1 VLKSSIAKIPRENL
15 RIIPERYEII
25 MKNIIPSVKGT
36 RDYYPEEMA
45 IRFWLYQTIRLVSS
59 SFGYQEWEAPMLETI
74 ELYASK
80 SGDELVNQQSFVFPD
95 RGGELLTLRP
105 ELTPSLARMVA
116 QRQNQLVFPL
126 RWWSWGPFWRY
137 ERPQRGRTREFFQWN
152 IDLLGVDSPD
162 ADAELIAVAAS
173 FLKKLGLTSQNAVI
187 LLNDRKLTNSE
198 LTTLNIPAEEGSD
211 FLNLIDRRS
220 KMTPSEWD
228 ANALDLGLNTTQL
241 EDLKAFLS
249 NPELW
254 KKSETLVRIFSALDS
269 IGVREYVR
277 YDPNTIRGLLYY
289 TGTVFEAYALNSDI
303 KRALL
308 GGGRY
313 DNLMAQVGGDPLPAV
328 GFAMGDL
335 AIGLLLESLDLI
347 PKEIAKT
354 PADVLVTIFDADR
367 QKESMALASDLRQA
381 GLNVICSTEVSK
393 LPKQFKFADRI
404 GVRVVAVIGP
414 DEAANNQV
422 TIKDLVNGT
431 QQTIERRTVD
441 SEIMKLLESHRPL

>member
-1 VLKSSIAKIPRENL
+1 
-15 RIIPERYEII
+15 
-25 MKNIIPSVKGT
+25 MG
-36 RDYYPEEMA
+36 
-45 IRFWLYQTIRLVSS
+45 
-59 SFGYQEWEAPMLETI
+59 
-74 ELYASK
+74 
-80 SGDELVNQQSFVFPD
+80 
-95 RGGELLTLRP
+95 
-105 ELTPSLARMVA
+105 
-116 QRQNQLVFPL
+116 
-126 RWWSWGPFWRY
+126 
-137 ERPQRGRTREFFQWN
+137 
-152 IDLLGVDSPD
+152 
-162 ADAELIAVAAS
+162 
-173 FLKKLGLTSQNAVI
+173 
-187 LLNDRKLTNSE
+187 
-198 LTTLNIPAEEGSD
+198 
-211 FLNLIDRRS
+211 
-220 KMTPSEWD
+220 
-228 ANALDLGLNTTQL
+228 
-241 EDLKAFLS
+241 

-269 IGVREYVR
+269 MGVREYVF

-335 AIGLLLESLDLI
+335 AIGLLLESLGLV

-354 PADVLVTIFDADR
+354 PADVLVTIFDVDR
-367 QKESMALASDLRQA
+367 QKESLALASDLRQA

-414 DEAANNQV
+414 DESANNQV
-422 TIKDLVNGT
+422 TIKDLMNAT
-431 QQTIERRTVD
+431 QQTINRMTVA

>member
-198 LTTLNIPAEEGSD
+198 LTTLNIPADEGSD

-404 GVRVVAVIGP
+404 GVRIVAVIGP

-441 SEIMKLLESHRPL
+441 TEIMKLLESHRPL

>member
-1 VLKSSIAKIPRENL
+1 
-15 RIIPERYEII
+15 

-36 RDYYPEEMA
+36 RDYYPNEMA
-45 IRFWLYQTIRLVSS
+45 FRNWLYQTIRQVSA

-74 ELYASK
+74 ALYAAK
-80 SGDELVNQQSFVFPD
+80 SGEELVNQQSFIFPD
-95 RGGELLTLRP
+95 RGGEMLALRP

-116 QRQNQLVFPL
+116 QRQYQLIIPL

-152 IDLLGVDSPD
+152 IDLLGVDSPE
-162 ADAELIAVAAS
+162 ADAELIAIAAT
-173 FLKKLGLTSQNAVI
+173 FLKQVGLSSQNAVI
-187 LLNDRKLTNSE
+187 LINDRQLTNSE
-198 LTTLNIPAEEGSD
+198 LATLNVSAEKRPD
-211 FLNLIDRRS
+211 FLNLIDRKG
-220 KMTPSEWD
+220 KMTQSEWD
-228 ANALDLGLNTTQL
+228 ANALDLGIKSPQL

-254 KKSETLVRIFSALDS
+254 TKSETLVRVFAALEAL
-269 IGVREYVR
+269 GVREYVR

-289 TGTVFEAYALNSDI
+289 TSTVFEAFALNSDI
-303 KRALL
+303 NRSLL

-335 AIGLLLESLDLI
+335 AIGLLLESLGLV
-347 PKEIAKT
+347 PKEITKT
-354 PADVLVTIFDADR
+354 PAQVFVTVFDAERHRD
-367 QKESMALASDLRQA
+367 SMAVTAELRQA
-381 GLNVICSTEVSK
+381 GMNVICSTEVSK

-404 GVRVVAVIGP
+404 GVNVVVVIGP

-422 TIKDLVNGT
+422 TIKDLVNST
-431 QQTIERRTVD
+431 QQTIPRPMAT
-441 SEIMKLLESHRPL
+441 SEIKKLLESHRPM

>member
-1 VLKSSIAKIPRENL
+1 
-15 RIIPERYEII
+15 

-198 LTTLNIPAEEGSD
+198 LTTLNIPVEEGSD

-220 KMTPSEWD
+220 KMTTSEWD